1 MAWMELTP
9 LGMQPLRRPSRP
21 VSEIQ
26 KGTEAAG
33 AWGHDV
39 EWRGEA
45 LSSQGTQSSWRDIES
60 DAGRAPG

>member
-9 LGMQPLRRPSRP
+9 LGMQPLGGPTRP

-33 AWGHDV
+33 AWGHDAECV
-39 EWRGEA
+39 GEH
-45 LSSQGTQSSWRDIES
+45 
-60 DAGRAPG
+60 